1 MIEQIEQVPAWRYGN
16 TVYPTHE
23 LAQRAGIARL
33 FADEGVV
40 GDKIADTIISHKD
53 EVVAILTGT
62 KPRRKRSDAGKP
74 HAKPAKIPTRIK
86 DMPVDGGKFPE
97 NAGVTIEPSSKYRGK

>member
-1 MIEQIEQVPAWRYGN
+1 MEIQEIRAFKIGDSVHATFRDAQIYALIALLDSVIDPA
-16 TVYPTHE
+16 TTATAATH
-23 LAQRAGIARL
+23 LI
-33 FADEGVV
+33 DN
-40 GDKIADTIISHKD
+40 KD
-53 EVVAILTGT
+53 EVVAILTGA

-97 NAGVTIEPSSKYRGK
+97 NAGVTIEPSSKYKGK